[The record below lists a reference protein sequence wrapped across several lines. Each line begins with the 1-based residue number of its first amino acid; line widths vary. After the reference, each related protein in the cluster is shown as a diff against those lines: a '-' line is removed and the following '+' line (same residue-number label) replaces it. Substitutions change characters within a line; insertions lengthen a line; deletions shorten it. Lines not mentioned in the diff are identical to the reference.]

1 MRRSSPRAGPAG
13 QDVCGRPTCRRRV
26 CAHKHTSCNAAR
38 APMAAFASEGNEPQA
53 GRRVTKAFG
62 NTGRCIERKPARPAK
77 GDVTRAFSRFA
88 GGVSAC
94 VWRAQSASQLEQK
107 RERRRNE
114 ADLWGGFEWSS
125 SGLGGLRQA
134 SAQPTPAAHKRRHG
148 GKARYRK
155 QTSGIA
161 TQLQLLAHP
170 KASQVN

>member
-13 QDVCGRPTCRRRV
+13 QDVYGQPTCRRRV

-62 NTGRCIERKPARPAK
+62 NAGRCIERKPARLAK

-94 VWRAQSASQLEQK
+94 VWCAQSASQLEQK

-114 ADLWGGFEWSS
+114 ADLWEGSNGAVA
-125 SGLGGLRQA
+125 GL
-134 SAQPTPAAHKRRHG
+134 AACAKRRRSRHPPPISG
-148 GKARYRK
+148 GMAEKLAIASKRQGSQRSFSFSHTRK
-155 QTSGIA
+155 PA
-161 TQLQLLAHP
+161 
-170 KASQVN
+170 K